1 MARTKE
7 AVPAGDDV
15 APVNE
20 VRLVG
25 RVSGEAVVRELPS
38 GDPVCSVRLVVDR
51 AGSVTGSRQKV
62 DTFDCSAWSA
72 RTRRTVSRWSPG
84 DVVEV
89 RGAVRRR
96 FFRQGAAASSRVE
109 IEVAEARLIRRAA
122 SA

>member
-7 AVPAGDDV
+7 VVPAGDDV

-51 AGSVTGSRQKV
+51 AGSVPGSKQKV

-72 RTRRTVSRWSPG
+72 RTRRTVSLWSAG

-96 FFRQGAAASSRVE
+96 FFRQGVAASSRVE